1 MLKHIYSVKQEKIF
15 NSLCF
20 EKLSIIH
27 FCQFCDARFC
37 VCKYKNLIYDN
48 RIWRRNRSRMC
59 KCDFEQIK
67 KKIYVFILFT
77 LYYLLRSSFVFYF
90 MDFYGM
96 FDLGRILNSNFNL
109 FYIENLI
116 LNQTYIE

>member
-27 FCQFCDARFC
+27 FCQFCDARLC

-67 KKIYVFILFT
+67 KKYMY
-77 LYYLLRSSFVFYF
+77 LYYSHCIIYCVVVSYF
-90 MDFYGM
+90 
-96 FDLGRILNSNFNL
+96 IS
-109 FYIENLI
+109 
-116 LNQTYIE
+116 